1 MPYLHQ
7 VLLIVQFNKFDS
19 VMNKLSPAA
28 PPLLQT
34 LVEFI
39 SSHCAARPPLI
50 QTTTFSFELQV
61 VPPLWCHHCGG
72 TTVGTSHPFL
82 PRRNLSQ
89 GETQGASIES
99 GTFVFWWWTDADS
112 SGDAGDADA
121 DVMGRRNG

>member
-28 PPLLQT
+28 PPLPQT

-39 SSHCAARPPLI
+39 SSHCAARPPPI

-61 VPPLWCHHCGG
+61 VPPLWWP
-72 TTVGTSHPFL
+72 TTVVVPQAVTRQMKTPPATYHL
-82 PRRNLSQ
+82 WRRK
-89 GETQGASIES
+89 G
-99 GTFVFWWWTDADS
+99 V
-112 SGDAGDADA
+112 
-121 DVMGRRNG
+121 V

>member
-39 SSHCAARPPLI
+39 SSHCAARPPPI

-61 VPPLWCHHCGG
+61 VG
-72 TTVGTSHPFL
+72 TTTVVGTSHPIL
-82 PRRNLSQ
+82 PQRNLSQ
-89 GETQGASIES
+89 GETEGASIES

>member
-39 SSHCAARPPLI
+39 SSHCAARPPPI

-61 VPPLWCHHCGG
+61 VVP
-72 TTVGTSHPFL
+72 TTVVGTSHPFL
-82 PRRNLSQ
+82 PQRNLSQ
-89 GETQGASIES
+89 GETEGASIES

>member
-19 VMNKLSPAA
+19 VMNKLSPAT
-28 PPLLQT
+28 PPLPQT

-39 SSHCAARPPLI
+39 SSHCAARPPPI

-61 VPPLWCHHCGG
+61 VAPLLVG
-72 TTVGTSHPFL
+72 TTVVATSHPFL

-89 GETQGASIES
+89 GETEGASIES

>member
-39 SSHCAARPPLI
+39 SSHCAARPPPI

-61 VPPLWCHHCGG
+61 VGTTVVPPLL
-72 TTVGTSHPFL
+72 VGTSHPFL
-82 PRRNLSQ
+82 PQRNLSQ
-89 GETQGASIES
+89 GETEGASIES